1 MNAFK
6 GLFITLDGP
15 NGVGKSTI
23 MGNLCEK
30 LTSRGFDVRK
40 TKEPTDSSIG
50 QFLRQSEEDYRGNT
64 LACIAAAD
72 RYYHIEHE
80 IIPALH
86 EEKIV
91 LSDRYVESSL
101 VLQWID
107 NVDVD
112 FIWTINKNVIIPD
125 LSVILL
131 ASPDALNQRLNLR
144 SERSF
149 FERKENARQQE
160 LDYYRHA
167 AKFLEKQGF
176 NIYVLDNESTSIEEN
191 SEKIVMRIVDLYN
204 RSRMN

>member
-23 MGNLCEK
+23 MGCLCKK
-30 LTSRGFDVRK
+30 LTSQGFDIYR

-50 QFLRQSEEDYRGNT
+50 QFLRQSEENYRGNT

-80 IIPALH
+80 IIPALQN
-86 EEKIV
+86 EKIV

-101 VLQWID
+101 VLQRID

-112 FIWTINKNVIIPD
+112 FIWTINKNIIIPD

-131 ASPDALNQRLNLR
+131 ASPDTLNQRLNLR
-144 SERSF
+144 SKHSF
-149 FERKENARQQE
+149 FERKETARQQE
-160 LDYYRHA
+160 SDYYRQA
-167 AKFLEKQGF
+167 AGFLEKQGF
-176 NIYVLDNESTSIEEN
+176 NVYVLDNESTSIEEN
-191 SEKIVMRIVDLYN
+191 SENITMQIIGLYN
-204 RSRMN
+204 QSRMN